1 MVRYYPI
8 MLRLEGIR
16 CIVIGGGPVAERK
29 VHGLLEAG
37 AEVVVV
43 SPALTDGLEKL
54 AAGGFIHCCKREYRE
69 QDLDYAALVFA
80 AAGDRAVN
88 REVAEAAKR
97 RAIPCT
103 VADKPLE
110 GDFVTPSVVR
120 RGDLVISVTAS
131 GNSPALAAHIAR
143 ELEER
148 YGSEYEDFTAW
159 LGRLRVMAAAE
170 LKDSGLRHAVLRRA
184 VHMMGDDWRMDIDE
198 ERIRERLYR
207 IKRQLEGGM
216 DDDEHC
222 CR

>member
-1 MVRYYPI
+1 MVRYYPV
-8 MLRLEGIR
+8 MLMVEGAR

-43 SPALTDGLEKL
+43 SPAVTAGLDNL

-69 QDLDYAALVFA
+69 QDLEHAALVFA
-80 AAGDRAVN
+80 ASGDRAVN

-120 RGDLVISVTAS
+120 RGDLVIAVTAS
-131 GNSPALAAHIAR
+131 GSSPALAARVAR
-143 ELEER
+143 ELEEC
-148 YGSEYEDFTAW
+148 YGREYEDFTAW
-159 LGRLRVMAAAE
+159 LGRLRMMAAAE
-170 LKDSGLRHAVLRRA
+170 LKDSSLRHAVLRRA
-184 VHMMGDDWRMDIDE
+184 VHMMGTDWRLDTDE
-198 ERIRERLYR
+198 ERIRERLYM
-207 IKRQLEGGM
+207 IKSQLEGGM
-216 DDDEHC
+216 DDDRRSE
-222 CR
+222 